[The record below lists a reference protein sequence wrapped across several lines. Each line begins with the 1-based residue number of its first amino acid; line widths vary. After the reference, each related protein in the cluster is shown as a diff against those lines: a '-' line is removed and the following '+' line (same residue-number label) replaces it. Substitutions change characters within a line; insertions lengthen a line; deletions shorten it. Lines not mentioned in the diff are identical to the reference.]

1 MLYSVDIEIALSN
14 WRSLHGQSAF
24 NDFRAVKSDT
34 PELLG
39 FELSGLRVHRQNI
52 FKFGLFRSIERALR
66 SLDRSARAARVV
78 DRPGQPQR
86 LSPRLPGFYLRGC
99 GDRACSVARP
109 ADFFDRVV

>member
-66 SLDRSARAARVV
+66 SLHRSARAARVV

-99 GDRACSVARP
+99 GDRA
-109 ADFFDRVV
+109 